1 MGIFDFFKK
10 EKNDS
15 QGKPKEAGESFSFTL
30 NGRTT
35 NVSVES
41 ARISQQA
48 LSAYENK
55 NYKTALVLYNKLI
68 EIEPSA
74 HQYYQFRGTV
84 YEDMGKDLV
93 AQKDFEKSIELN
105 PENST
110 SLYRLA
116 MVYHRKND
124 IDKAIEYLRKA
135 YAVIAKN
142 DNKMGIEF
150 GYKDVMG
157 KSYNN
162 ILMVHRRLIV
172 YNLANFLL
180 QKNQIDE
187 GMPLL
192 DELIMYCPT
201 YAYPYYSKA
210 LYYFQNNKTTEALPY
225 AQKAAQYGHPKAQSL
240 ILLIKQMG
248 NQQSNTEDRYTKM
261 IRNASINPFNIT
273 CDLNLQNQQSLPNLI
288 SVFEKELNDVYS
300 KLSVSFSGGIVSKDV
315 LVRMSS
321 GYAFNLVESYYNNA
335 GYVPKNSLDQILEQ
349 VYKAMQRTGFRT
361 AFASFDDF
369 KYNCYYGYLNN

>member
-1 MGIFDFFKK
+1 MGIFDLFKK

-15 QGKPKEAGESFSFTL
+15 QGKPKETGESFSFTL
-30 NGRTT
+30 NGRTS
-35 NVSVES
+35 NVSPEN

-55 NYKTALVLYNKLI
+55 DYKTALEVYNKLI
-68 EIEPSA
+68 EKEPSA

-84 YEDMGKDLV
+84 YEDMGNDLM
-93 AQKDFEKSIELN
+93 AQKDFEKSVELN

-135 YAVIAKN
+135 YIVTTKN
-142 DNKMGIEF
+142 DDKLGVEF
-150 GYKDVMG
+150 GYKDIMG

-180 QKNQIDE
+180 QKNQINE

-192 DELIMYCPT
+192 DELIKYCPT

-210 LYYFQNNKTTEALPY
+210 LYYCQNNRSKEALPY

-240 ILLIKQMG
+240 ILLIEQM
-248 NQQSNTEDRYTKM
+248 NTQRPSAEDKYTRM
-261 IRNASINPFNIT
+261 IRNAHINPFNIT
-273 CDLNLQNQQSLPNLI
+273 CDPNLQNQQALPNLT
-288 SVFEKELNDVYS
+288 SVFEKELNNLYG
-300 KLSVSFSGGIVSKDV
+300 KLGAMGNVPKEM
-315 LVRMSS
+315 LVQMAS
-321 GYAFNLVESYYNNA
+321 GYTFNLVESYYNNA

-349 VYKAMQRTGFRT
+349 VYQAMLQTGFRT
-361 AFASFDDF
+361 AFASLDDF

>member
-1 MGIFDFFKK
+1 MGIFDFIKR
-10 EKNDS
+10 KNDGHGQS
-15 QGKPKEAGESFSFTL
+15 EKQGESFSFTL
-30 NGRTT
+30 NGKTT
-35 NVSVES
+35 T
-41 ARISQQA
+41 ISLENAKIAQQA

-55 NYKTALVLYNKLI
+55 DYKTALELYSKLI
-68 EIEPSA
+68 VLEPTA

-84 YEDMGKDLV
+84 YEDMRNDPM

-110 SLYRLA
+110 SLYRIA
-116 MVYHRKND
+116 MVYHRKSD

-135 YAVIAKN
+135 YAVTTKN
-142 DNKMGIEF
+142 DDKLGVEF
-150 GYKDVMG
+150 GYKDIMG

-172 YNLANFLL
+172 YNLANFLI
-180 QKNQIDE
+180 QKNQINE

-192 DELIMYCPT
+192 DELIKYCPT

-210 LYYFQNNKTTEALPY
+210 LYYCQNNRAEEALPY

-240 ILLIKQMG
+240 IMFIKQMKS
-248 NQQSNTEDRYTKM
+248 QTTTMEDRYTKM
-261 IRNASINPFNIT
+261 IKNASINPFNIT
-273 CDLNLQNQQSLPNLI
+273 CDPNLQNQQNLPNLT
-288 SVFEKELNDVYS
+288 SVFEQELNNLYS
-300 KLSVSFSGGIVSKDV
+300 KLESMGNVPKEM
-315 LVRMSS
+315 LVQMAS

-349 VYKAMQRTGFRT
+349 VYKAMQQTGFRT
-361 AFASFDDF
+361 AFGSFDDF

>member
-15 QGKPKEAGESFSFTL
+15 QGKLKEAGESFSFTL

-35 NVSVES
+35 NVSVEN
-41 ARISQQA
+41 AKISQQA

-55 NYKTALVLYNKLI
+55 DYKTALELYNKLI

-93 AQKDFEKSIELN
+93 AQKNFEKSVELN

-135 YAVIAKN
+135 YAVISKN
-142 DNKMGIEF
+142 DDKLGIAF

-157 KSYNN
+157 ISYNN
-162 ILMVHRRLIV
+162 ILMVHRRVIV

-187 GMPLL
+187 GMLLL
-192 DELIMYCPT
+192 DELIKYCPT

-210 LYYFQNNKTTEALPY
+210 LYYCQNNQVTEALPY

-261 IRNASINPFNIT
+261 IKNASINPFNIT
-273 CDLNLQNQQSLPNLI
+273 CDPNLQNRQALPNLT
-288 SVFEKELNDVYS
+288 SVFEKELNNLYN
-300 KLSVSFSGGIVSKDV
+300 KLSVMDNISKDM
-315 LVRMSS
+315 LVQMSS

-361 AFASFDDF
+361 AFASIDDF
-369 KYNCYYGYLNN
+369 KYYCYYGYLNN